1 MAPTLQ
7 DLLDHRAL
15 GLKLVVAGSE
25 GALDRQ
31 VAWVSG
37 SDLPDPTPFLL
48 ADQVLL
54 TTGTQFGTAVSTT
67 QVEAYVARLADA
79 GVAGLGFGT
88 EVITAGTPPELAEAC
103 AAHGMPLI
111 EVPYRTPFIAVIRYA
126 ADLLTEAARAR
137 DAWALG
143 AQRAIA
149 FAALRPDAT

>member
-15 GLKLVVAGSE
+15 GLKLVVAGTE

-67 QVEAYVARLADA
+67 QVEAYVARLR
-79 GVAGLGFGT
+79 GRGIRSVTGRVLGDESFYDSRRGAPGWKQYFIGG
-88 EVITAGTPPELAEAC
+88 ESPPLSA
-103 AAHGMPLI
+103 L
-111 EVPYRTPFIAVIRYA
+111 VV
-126 ADLLTEAARAR
+126 DRAR
-137 DAWALG
+137 GWPAPV
-143 AQRAIA
+143 
-149 FAALRPDAT
+149 AACRSRRCRIR